1 MKYPKEYLD
10 EIKTR
15 LKVSTV
21 VSKTV
26 SLKKRGKEF
35 VGLSPFKN
43 EKTPSFTVNDEKEFY
58 HCFATSEHGNIFDF
72 IMKTQNLKFGEAVK
86 HLAQLAGMQPY
97 LFSKK
102 DEEREKKWNEYKSI
116 FNEYV
121 DFYHNEL
128 IKNEQHSN
136 AREYLKNRS
145 LSKENV
151 KKFKIGYVEKNPSIF
166 EQFKN
171 KYSEQT
177 LVETGLFYLDEKKK
191 IYIER
196 FRGRLIFPI
205 NNITG
210 QPIALGGRIIENL
223 DYLAKYINSP
233 ETLFFKK
240 GSNLY
245 NLDLARKLSNKLD
258 HIYLVEGYMDVVGLS
273 KNGIDN
279 AVANLGTSL
288 TDKQIQILNQFFDDI
303 IICFDGD
310 ESGYKA
316 ALRAAENSIKELKPE
331 KQISFLFLPN
341 KEDPD
346 SYVNKNGKANFIEFT
361 KQSKLSIHQFIFSH
375 YKKQTE
381 NNPSSMAI
389 FEKRLRDVANT
400 IKDDYIKKYV
410 LEYFLEKIA
419 ELTPH
424 SNQKN
429 KKNYKKPTKSLDAT
443 KKYYNESQSLS
454 GVELKEFSLIYL
466 VINNLNLM
474 QSNIHLIENI
484 KLFTE
489 VNKKIFNQIIEVL
502 KSENQIAV
510 QDLNLD
516 SQIIEKINKFAPIKY
531 ILKNNSEDDQKII
544 ELLEDISRDLMN
556 YDLEFRIQELE
567 SKFSVDMN
575 ESTFNELKELKK
587 KSRISINL
595 DKFVMDFYRFDII

>member
-21 VSKTV
+21 VSKSV
-26 SLKKRGKEF
+26 ALKKRGKEY

-72 IMKTQNLKFGEAVK
+72 VMKTQNFKFGEAVK

-97 LFSKK
+97 LFSKQ
-102 DEEREKKWNEYKSI
+102 DEEREKKWREYQSI
-116 FNEYV
+116 YNQYV

-128 IKNEQHSN
+128 LKNYSYSN
-136 AREYLKNRS
+136 AREYLNSRS
-145 LSKENV
+145 LGKEEV
-151 KKFKIGYVEKNPSIF
+151 KKFKIGYVEKNPNF
-166 EQFKN
+166 FNQLKNEFNEQI
-171 KYSEQT
+171 
-177 LVETGLFYLDEKKK
+177 LVESGLFYLDEKKK
-191 IYIER
+191 TYVER

-205 NNITG
+205 NNISG
-210 QPIALGGRIIENL
+210 QPIALGGRIIEKL

-233 ETLFFKK
+233 ETNFFKK

-273 KNGIDN
+273 KSGIEN

-288 TDKQIQILNQFFDDI
+288 TDRQILTLNQFFDDI

-331 KQISFLFLPN
+331 KKISFLFLPD

-346 SYVNKNGKANFIEFT
+346 SFVNKNGKNKFIDFSN
-361 KQSKLSIHQFIFSH
+361 QSKLSIHQFIFNH

-389 FEKRLRDVANT
+389 FEKKLRGIANT
-400 IKDDYIKKYV
+400 IKDTYIKKYV
-410 LEYFLEKIA
+410 MEYFLEKIA

-424 SNQKN
+424 SNQNN
-429 KKNYKKPTKSLDAT
+429 KKFYFKKAKSLEST
-443 KKYYNESQSLS
+443 KKHFSESQSLT
-454 GVELKEFSLIYL
+454 GVELKEFSLLYL
-466 VINNLNLM
+466 VMNNLELL

-484 KLFTE
+484 KFFTE
-489 VNKKIFNQIIEVL
+489 VNKQIFKKIIDKLKLGEQTSIE
-502 KSENQIAV
+502 
-510 QDLNLD
+510 DLNLD
-516 SQIIEKINKFAPIKY
+516 KQLLDRINKFAPIKH
-531 ILKNNSEDDQKII
+531 ILKKKNDDEHEII
-544 ELLEDISRDLMN
+544 DLLEDIRRDLNN

-567 SKFSVDMN
+567 SKFSKDLS
-575 ESTFNELKELKK
+575 EATFNELKELKK
-587 KSRISINL
+587 KQNIN
-595 DKFVMDFYRFDII
+595 

>member
-1 MKYPKEYLD
+1 MMKYPKEYLD

-72 IMKTQNLKFGEAVK
+72 VMKTQNLKFGEAVK
-86 HLAQLAGMQPY
+86 HLAQSAGMQPY
-97 LFSKK
+97 MFSKK
-102 DEEREKKWNEYKSI
+102 DEEREKKWQEYKLI
-116 FNEYV
+116 FSQYV
-121 DFYHNEL
+121 DFYHDEL
-128 IKNEQHSN
+128 LKNETHSFV
-136 AREYLKNRS
+136 RDYLKKR
-145 LSKENV
+145 LLTKEEV
-151 KKFKIGYVEKNPSIF
+151 KKFKIGYVEKNANF
-166 EQFKN
+166 FDKLKKN
-171 KYSEQT
+171 FSEQT

-191 IYIER
+191 IYVER

-205 NNITG
+205 NNISG

-223 DYLAKYINSP
+223 EYLAKYINSP
-233 ETLFFKK
+233 ETNFFRK

-245 NLDLARKLSNKLD
+245 NLDLARKLSNKID

-273 KNGIDN
+273 KNGVDN

-288 TDKQIQILNQFFDDI
+288 TDKQILILNQFFDDI

-331 KQISFLFLPN
+331 KQISFLFLPD

-346 SYVNKNGKANFIEFT
+346 SYVNKNGKTNFIDFT
-361 KQSKLSIHQFIFSH
+361 KQNKISIHQFIFSH
-375 YKKQTE
+375 YKKQTK
-381 NNPSSMAI
+381 NNPSSLAI
-389 FEKRLRDVANT
+389 FEKKLKNIANT
-400 IKDDYIKKYV
+400 IKDNLIKKYV
-410 LEYFLEKIA
+410 SEFFLEKIA

-424 SNQKN
+424 SNQN
-429 KKNYKKPTKSLDAT
+429 KKKFFVKETKSLDTT
-443 KKYYNESQSLS
+443 KKHYIDSQSLT
-454 GVELKEFSLIYL
+454 GVELKEFSLLYL
-466 VINNLNLM
+466 VIKNLNLL
-474 QSNIHLIENI
+474 QANLHLVENI

-489 VNKKIFNQIIEVL
+489 VNKKIFKLIIEKL
-502 KSENQIAV
+502 KSGEQIEIEDLKLDNQ
-510 QDLNLD
+510 LL
-516 SQIIEKINKFAPIKY
+516 EKINKFAPIKY
-531 ILKNNSEDDQKII
+531 ILKNQNNDDQKII

-567 SKFSVDMN
+567 SKFSVDMS
-575 ESTFNELKELKK
+575 ETTFNELKELKK
-587 KSRISINL
+587 KQNL
-595 DKFVMDFYRFDII
+595 N

>member
-21 VSKTV
+21 VSKSV
-26 SLKKRGKEF
+26 ALKKRGKEY
-35 VGLSPFKN
+35 VGLSPFKT

-72 IMKTQNLKFGEAVK
+72 VMKTQNFKFGEAVK

-97 LFSKK
+97 MFSKQ
-102 DEEREKKWNEYKSI
+102 DEEREKKWKEYLAI
-116 FNEYV
+116 YRQYV

-128 IKNEQHSN
+128 LKNENCSN

-145 LSKENV
+145 LGKEEV
-151 KKFKIGYVEKNPSIF
+151 KKFRIGYIEKNPNF
-166 EQFKN
+166 FDKLKN
-171 KYSEQT
+171 EFSEQT
-177 LVETGLFYLDEKKK
+177 LVESGLFYLDEKKK
-191 IYIER
+191 IYVER
-196 FRGRLIFPI
+196 FKGRLIFPI
-205 NNITG
+205 NNISG
-210 QPIALGGRIIENL
+210 QPIALGGRIIEKL

-233 ETLFFKK
+233 ETNFFKK

-273 KNGIDN
+273 KNGIEN

-288 TDKQIQILNQFFDDI
+288 TDKQILTLNQFFDDI

-316 ALRAAENSIKELKPE
+316 ALRAAENSIKELRPE
-331 KQISFLFLPN
+331 KQISFLFLPD

-346 SYVNKNGKANFIEFT
+346 SYVNKNGKNNFLDFT

-389 FEKRLRDVANT
+389 FEKRLREIAYT
-400 IKDDYIKKYV
+400 IKDDFIKKYV
-410 LEYFLEKIA
+410 LEYFLEKIE

-424 SNQKN
+424 SNRN
-429 KKNYKKPTKSLDAT
+429 KKKFYVKKVKTLDST
-443 KKYYNESQSLS
+443 KKHFNESQSLT
-454 GVELKEFSLIYL
+454 GVELKEFSLLYL
-466 VINNLNLM
+466 VMNNLVLL
-474 QSNIHLIENI
+474 QANIHLIENI

-489 VNKKIFNQIIEVL
+489 VNKQILSLIIEKL
-502 KSENQIAV
+502 KSGEQVSI
-510 QDLNLD
+510 DSLNLD
-516 SQIIEKINKFAPIKY
+516 KQLLDKINKFAPIKH
-531 ILKNNSEDDQKII
+531 ILKKKINDDHEIM

-567 SKFSVDMN
+567 SKFSKDLS
-575 ESTFNELKELKK
+575 EATFNELKELKK
-587 KSRISINL
+587 KQNIN
-595 DKFVMDFYRFDII
+595 